1 MIPMTLGGH
10 DMNDMFLI
18 SFGSSFQY
26 FGATTL
32 KALLPIETGFDLFS
46 CSMYDFLAN
55 LVVR

>member
-1 MIPMTLGGH
+1 
-10 DMNDMFLI
+10 MFLI
-18 SFGSSFQY
+18 SCGSSFQH

-32 KALLPIETGFDLFS
+32 EAQSPIETSFDVFS

>member
-1 MIPMTLGGH
+1 
-10 DMNDMFLI
+10 MFLI
-18 SFGSSFQY
+18 SSGSSFQY

-32 KALLPIETGFDLFS
+32 KARSPIETRFDLFS